1 MIVNL
6 LTGSLG
12 SVESFLGFTYIGVR
26 AVRGRGVVAPAQRQN
41 TPAAQAAGD

>member
-12 SVESFLGFTYIGVR
+12 SVESALGLAYMGSALFG
-26 AVRGRGVVAPAQRQN
+26 AEGS
-41 TPAAQAAGD
+41 